1 MLNLLLGAENCKAN
15 QFNAVD
21 MNWLALLML

>member
-15 QFNAVD
+15 QFNAVG